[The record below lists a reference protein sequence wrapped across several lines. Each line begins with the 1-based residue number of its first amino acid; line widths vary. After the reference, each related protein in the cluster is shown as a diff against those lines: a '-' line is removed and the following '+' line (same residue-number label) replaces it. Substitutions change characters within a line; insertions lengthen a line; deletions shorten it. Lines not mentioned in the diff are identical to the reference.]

1 LPRRQELLV
10 QTAVMVVEQL
20 RASTGR
26 RLADRRRQQAEQLL
40 ELRGLRG
47 KSGAMMRLMIER
59 VDAEVADFERCTSR
73 LAALRSVQQRILRD
87 VMAPLASESLRA
99 EVTAMQSAMAAKP
112 FNLGGSAAFETLIS
126 RMHAAVDKAAR
137 QAEEMRQMLEA
148 SFRELNTEFGFA
160 FALGPVPALG
170 PFQNDLDS
178 IDKNYRRYLG
188 LGQVWR
194 MAAPGFA
201 EQFRRMLVSKLRVV
215 FENAAS
221 ELELWSKGA
230 QSQVE
235 VQLRER
241 RRSFSRRREALQR
254 VQGATGELEQRIA
267 EVQAQD
273 EHLVQVQARL
283 DTLAA
288 DAVAVARSPGLATTA
303 ANTPETLPPQ
313 QDAA

>member
-1 LPRRQELLV
+1 
-10 QTAVMVVEQL
+10 
-20 RASTGR
+20 
-26 RLADRRRQQAEQLL
+26 
-40 ELRGLRG
+40 
-47 KSGAMMRLMIER
+47 
-59 VDAEVADFERCTSR
+59 
-73 LAALRSVQQRILRD
+73 
-87 VMAPLASESLRA
+87 
-99 EVTAMQSAMAAKP
+99 
-112 FNLGGSAAFETLIS
+112 
-126 RMHAAVDKAAR
+126 
-137 QAEEMRQMLEA
+137 
-148 SFRELNTEFGFA
+148 
-160 FALGPVPALG
+160 
-170 PFQNDLDS
+170 
-178 IDKNYRRYLG
+178 
-188 LGQVWR
+188 
-194 MAAPGFA
+194 
-201 EQFRRMLVSKLRVV
+201 MLVSKLRVV